1 MPARLVYCER
11 ASRHSPSTIRMS
23 CASVRSVQGPPPST
37 NYTAPQI
44 DIHARSFCVFSGL
57 NDSPLG
63 DPDAGDPG
71 GITQSF
77 GSFIASSGASVP
89 DLDPKSTF
97 GMPGFGC
104 NPNRGVDLHGGG

>member
-1 MPARLVYCER
+1 MMNRKLLFVAAICSATIAAPALAGE
-11 ASRHSPSTIRMS
+11 IK
-23 CASVRSVQGPPPST
+23 GPPPST
-37 NYTAPQI
+37 NYTAPQL

-63 DPDAGDPG
+63 DPAAGDPG

-77 GSFIASSGASVP
+77 GSFIASQGASVP
-89 DLDPKSTF
+89 DLDPQSTF

-104 NPNRGVDLHGGG
+104 NPNRGVDLHDGG

>member
-1 MPARLVYCER
+1 MNRKLLCVAAICSATIAAPALAGE
-11 ASRHSPSTIRMS
+11 IK
-23 CASVRSVQGPPPST
+23 GPPPST
-37 NYTAPQI
+37 NYTAPEI

-63 DPDAGDPG
+63 DPSQDDPG

-77 GSFIASSGASVP
+77 GSFIASSGVP
-89 DLDPKSTF
+89 VNELDPKTTF
-97 GMPGFGC
+97 GIPGFGC

>member
-1 MPARLVYCER
+1 MKTSIHAALA
-11 ASRHSPSTIRMS
+11 ASALLFSTSAI
-23 CASVRSVQGPPPST
+23 AGEIKGPPPST
-37 NYTAPQI
+37 NYTAPEL

-63 DPDAGDPG
+63 DPDQGDPG

-77 GSFIASSGASVP
+77 GSFIASSGAPVNE
-89 DLDPKSTF
+89 LDPQTTF

-104 NPNRGVDLHGGG
+104 NPNRGVDLHGG

>member
-1 MPARLVYCER
+1 MKKSIHAALA
-11 ASRHSPSTIRMS
+11 ASALLFSTSAI
-23 CASVRSVQGPPPST
+23 AGEIKGPPPST
-37 NYTAPQI
+37 NYTAPEI

-63 DPDAGDPG
+63 DPDQGDPG

-77 GSFIASSGASVP
+77 GSFIASSGAPVNE
-89 DLDPKSTF
+89 LDPHTTF

-104 NPNRGVDLHGGG
+104 NPNRGVDLHGG